1 MDSLFRSIRENC
13 TDMKKP
19 FCFVALYLSVAGCVL
34 TARAQ
39 ELTKMYPLLARLD
52 IPTNSLPT
60 GCSKPDVQPEDFP
73 VEGIRQC
80 AITAHPRAIAAL
92 NRQIANVESKSI
104 EAAYFGV
111 YKEGGELFV
120 VGFAF
125 INSEAAKDAYE
136 KANEKTYRAWL
147 HGKYVIALSRDKGA
161 TNTCMQQMSAIIDK
175 LVQPSRLP
183 SD

>member
-1 MDSLFRSIRENC
+1 MNK
-13 TDMKKP
+13 T
-19 FCFVALYLSVAGCVL
+19 FCFIAFLLPVAGCAL

-39 ELTKMYPLLARLD
+39 EPQKTYPVLARLD
-52 IPTNSLPT
+52 IPTNSLPN

-80 AITAHPRAIAAL
+80 AITTNPRAITAL
-92 NRQIANVESKSI
+92 NRQVTNVESKSI

-125 INSEAAKDAYE
+125 INSKAAKDAY
-136 KANEKTYRAWL
+136 KNAKEKTYRAWL
-147 HGKYVIALSRDKGA
+147 HGKYVIALDRDKGA
-161 TNTCMQQMSAIIDK
+161 TDECMQQMSAIIDNIVK
-175 LVQPSRLP
+175 PSKQP
-183 SD
+183 DD